1 MIYDNFEMDRIIYNE
16 ENSKI
21 ILGKDNTC
29 IKKVDLPKCF
39 SRLDNEAE
47 CLKILGGNIAPRLIE
62 YSHTEHAIRME
73 YIGGYTLSK
82 YVKKYGE
89 IPKYFYAKLVINLF
103 ELLNKGIEYGGDR
116 KIDEHFIIDV
126 DNNDIRIIDFGVSN
140 IIYNRLDI
148 INRWREIYKE
158 EFAFVFSDSEI
169 NSVNRSKDDIKNDL
183 ILHCGIK
190 EEIIDKYFTTCDKI

>member
-1 MIYDNFEMDRIIYNE
+1 MIYDNFEMDRIIYNG

-62 YSHTEHAIRME
+62 YSDKEHAIRME
-73 YIGGYTLSK
+73 YIEGYTLSE

-103 ELLNKGIEYGGDR
+103 ELLNRGIEYGEDM
-116 KIDEHFIIDV
+116 KMDEHFIIDV
-126 DNNDIRIIDFGVSN
+126 NNNDIRIIDFGISN
-140 IIYNRLDI
+140 IFYNRPNI
-148 INRWREIYKE
+148 INKLKDIYKE
-158 EFAFVFSDSEI
+158 KFAFVFADSEVNSI
-169 NSVNRSKDDIKNDL
+169 NISKYNIKNDL
-183 ILHCGIK
+183 ISCCGIK